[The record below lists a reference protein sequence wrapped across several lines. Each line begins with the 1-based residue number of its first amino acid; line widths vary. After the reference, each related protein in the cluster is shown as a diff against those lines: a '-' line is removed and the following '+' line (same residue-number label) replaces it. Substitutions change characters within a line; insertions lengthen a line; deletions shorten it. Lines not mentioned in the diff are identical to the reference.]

1 MQVGNAGLRD
11 VAQVSAGSVE
21 EGRCDGMTSVEGG
34 KSAGMVGAEEGRSA
48 GAGRMLM
55 DVMDVMCA
63 VMVVWLVCG

>member
-21 EGRCDGMTSVEGG
+21 EGR
-34 KSAGMVGAEEGRSA
+34 SA
-48 GAGRMLM
+48 GAGRML
-55 DVMDVMCA
+55 MDVMCA

>member
-34 KSAGMVGAEEGRSA
+34 KGAGMVDAEEGRSA

-55 DVMDVMCA
+55 DVM
-63 VMVVWLVCG
+63 VVWLVCG